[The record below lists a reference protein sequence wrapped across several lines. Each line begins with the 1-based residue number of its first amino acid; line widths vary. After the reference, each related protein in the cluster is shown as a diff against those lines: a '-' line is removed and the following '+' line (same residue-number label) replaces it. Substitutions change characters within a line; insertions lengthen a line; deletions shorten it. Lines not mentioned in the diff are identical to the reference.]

1 MASPKIPMK
10 INMKVIYRPNDM
22 PKKDRLNEAVC
33 WSSGIGMIPLFVVR
47 KRCPNPIFLN
57 SISNYWIGKEKKH
70 ILANAGNLKVSTHV

>member
-10 INMKVIYRPNDM
+10 INIKVIYRPNDM

-47 KRCPNPIFLN
+47 NRCPNPIFLN
-57 SISNYWIGKEKKH
+57 SISNYRTAKEIKH
-70 ILANAGNLKVSTHV
+70 KLVNAGNLKVLTPV